1 MISSLHTP
9 KAQDDCLHRH
19 DPEMQER
26 LMNTLR
32 IFFHGEAPTF
42 AKQSSGDD
50 DQKEDPYTRGGSSP
64 TSPPRTKRSLRERS
78 LAEKY
83 VSTPPP
89 PPSKAAITPNEVSSP
104 RPHPNYL
111 STLDRATEYQE
122 PLQIIQTQWVDPV
135 AHSTEEPSKTVRFL
149 PQVSVVSIPDRKEY
163 PKSVRRKLW
172 TSFRTLRVNGE
183 RNVLEFEADNFD
195 WRQCSEE
202 DTFIAHQGELYHPE
216 TYRRRQCLERG
227 RSGNETRKH
236 RRKNSASKR
245 HGSNTKKN
253 GPFFQFH
260 QSNDALRQYRT
271 RGLASLTR
279 FADT

>member
-1 MISSLHTP
+1 MISFLDSP
-9 KAQDDCLHRH
+9 KVQDDCLHRH

-32 IFFHGEAPTF
+32 IFFHGEAQIV
-42 AKQSSGDD
+42 AMQSSGDD
-50 DQKEDPYTRGGSSP
+50 EQMEDSLSRKGSSP
-64 TSPPRTKRSLRERS
+64 TSPPRTKRSSRERS

-83 VSTPPP
+83 VPTPPP
-89 PPSKAAITPNEVSSP
+89 PPSKAAITPNEVSSRCP
-104 RPHPNYL
+104 RPSYL
-111 STLDRATEYQE
+111 STLDRANEYQE
-122 PLQIIQTQWVDPV
+122 PLQMQSQWVDRV
-135 AHSTEEPSKTVRFL
+135 THSTEEQSKTVQFL
-149 PQVSVVSIPDRKEY
+149 PQVSVVSIPDRKGY

-172 TSFRTLRVNGE
+172 TSFRALRVNGK

-236 RRKNSASKR
+236 GRKTGASKR
-245 HGSNTKKN
+245 HVSNVKKN
-253 GPFFQFH
+253 TGPFFQFH
-260 QSNDALRQYRT
+260 QSNDALRHCRR